1 VNETT
6 PGTAAGPLE
15 PAADRPAAE
24 SAGVANTAEPAG
36 VAFDEVSEPA
46 DAAGDEAAEPAD
58 AAGDDVAEPATGS
71 LFGSHPIVLYT
82 IKRLLL
88 LVVVGG
94 VLYLLHVRG
103 VWLILFAFLVSGFI
117 AMVALRDSREGA
129 SYVIT
134 HAVARVNERIDASA
148 RAEDVDDLDDLD
160 DVGSKDAAG
169 DGDVPVEKAAGQP

>member
-6 PGTAAGPLE
+6 SGTASGPLE
-15 PAADRPAAE
+15 PAAAAE
-24 SAGVANTAEPAG
+24 SAGVAHAGSAAESAAEPAG
-36 VAFDEVSEPA
+36 VAA
-46 DAAGDEAAEPAD
+46 
-58 AAGDDVAEPATGS
+58 DDVAEPATGS
-71 LFGSHPIVLYT
+71 VFGSHPIVLYT

-103 VWLILFAFLVSGFI
+103 VWLILFAFLVSGLV

-148 RAEDVDDLDDLD
+148 RAEDVDDLDDVNGVDDID
-160 DVGSKDAAG
+160 DVVTKDPATDGDAA
-169 DGDVPVEKAAGQP
+169 VEKAAGQP